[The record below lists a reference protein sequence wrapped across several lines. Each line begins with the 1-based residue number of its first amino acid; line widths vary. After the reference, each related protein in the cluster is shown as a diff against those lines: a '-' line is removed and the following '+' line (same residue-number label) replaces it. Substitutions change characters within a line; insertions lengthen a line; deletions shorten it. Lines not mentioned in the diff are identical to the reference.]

1 MTRVAKCPVVT
12 DRAPTVSHDANQGL
26 SAADA
31 AAVLHREGPNRMPSV
46 HHTPMWRQFAAQL
59 FHFFALML
67 WVAGGLSMLA
77 GMPQLGVAIFVVIVV
92 NGTFAFVQEFRAEHA
107 AERLNDLLPEHTT
120 VRRDGVSV
128 DIPATGLVRGDLVV
142 LHAGDRVSAD
152 MTVVTSESLTVDTSM
167 LSGESVPTETVAS
180 DTIFAGCFVTKG
192 EATALVVATG
202 NHTRLASLA
211 ALTREGKRPTS
222 PLQHELTRVVR
233 TIALLAVGIG
243 TSFFVLSVLLGGSA
257 RHGFLFAVGVTV
269 ALVPEGLLPT
279 VTLSLAAAAQEMARR
294 HALVRHLESVET
306 LGSTTFI
313 CTDKTGT
320 LTSNQMSAR
329 EVWTP
334 SGSTQ
339 ISGDGYEPSGHVDS
353 TPEARAAAIE
363 LATAG
368 VLSSDDLVLCRDGEW
383 VPEGEPLEA
392 ALATLA
398 LRLGIDVDQV
408 VASSSRAR
416 TIAFDAHR
424 RMMTVVIGNTSYTK
438 GAPESILPLCRTVAG
453 ADDTVANMTGR
464 GLRVIAVATGV
475 TNAGSPDAECV
486 ESDLILLGLVAIED
500 PPRPGVRD
508 ALAACRRAGI
518 RVAMLTGDNAR
529 TASAIAREVGLTT
542 GDVEAIAGE
551 DLPDDLEALGEL
563 VDQSHGVV
571 LSRVTPEDKLRIA
584 HALQQRHHVVA
595 MTGDGVNDGPALHA
609 ADIGIAMGKSGTDV
623 ARAAADLVLLDDDFG
638 TIVAAVTLGRVTFA
652 NMRRFL
658 TYHLV
663 CNMAELT
670 PFVLWAV
677 SGGRFPLV
685 LGVLQILCFDL
696 GVDVVPA
703 LALGVERQGKG
714 NVDTP
719 LGGRHLID
727 RRVLF
732 RAFVVLGPIESA
744 LEILAFLLVLG
755 HGGWHLGD
763 SFPTGHA
770 LAEASG
776 AAFATVVFCQI
787 GVAFACRS
795 ATQWPGALGWWSN
808 RTLLAGVAIA
818 LSLLAALEFFRPAA
832 RLLVQAAPPLWGWA
846 LALAG
851 LPIMLASDLAHKKLH
866 ARRVARQRA
875 WRETNAALTPAE
887 PVA

>member
-1 MTRVAKCPVVT
+1 MTDPS
-12 DRAPTVSHDANQGL
+12 PTAAGTPPKPRRPRDDVHGL
-26 SAADA
+26 TALAAADI
-31 AAVLHREGPNRMPSV
+31 LRRDGPNRMPSV
-46 HHTPMWRQFAAQL
+46 RQTPMWRQFAAQL

-67 WVAGGLSMLA
+67 WVAGALSIVA

-107 AERLNDLLPEHTT
+107 AEKLNELLPEHTT
-120 VRRDGVSV
+120 VQRDGANV
-128 DIPATGLVRGDLVV
+128 DIPATELVVGDLVL

-152 MTVVTSESLTVDTSM
+152 MTVVTSESLTVDTSL
-167 LSGESVPTETVAS
+167 LSGESVPEESSIGDAL
-180 DTIFAGCFVTKG
+180 FAGCYVTKG
-192 EATALVVATG
+192 EATAVVVATG
-202 NHTRLASLA
+202 VGTKLASLA
-211 ALTREGKRPTS
+211 VLTQEGKRPVS
-222 PLQHELTRVVR
+222 PLQHELTRIVR

-279 VTLSLAAAAQEMARR
+279 VTLSLAAAAQEMVHR

-320 LTSNQMSAR
+320 LTSNQMSVR

-334 SGSTQ
+334 RGTLLVH
-339 ISGDGYEPSGHVDS
+339 GDGYDPTGQVDGTS
-353 TPEARAAAIE
+353 EATAAAKV

-368 VLSSDDLVLCRDGEW
+368 VLCSDDLTVLRDGVW
-383 VPEGEPLEA
+383 VPEGESLEA
-392 ALATLA
+392 AIATLA
-398 LRLGIDVDQV
+398 HRLDIDVDAL
-408 VASSSRAR
+408 VADGNR
-416 TIAFDAHR
+416 THTFAFDAHR
-424 RMMTVVIGNTSYTK
+424 RMMTVVAGGHSYTK
-438 GAPESILPLCRTVAG
+438 GAPESVVPRCG
-453 ADDTVANMTGR
+453 AAPGAEDAVSEMTGR
-464 GLRVIAVATGV
+464 GLRVIAIAEGTIHTGSL
-475 TNAGSPDAECV
+475 TAESV
-486 ESDLILLGLVAIED
+486 ETGLVLLGLVAIED
-500 PPRPGVRD
+500 PPRVGVNE

-529 TASAIAREVGLTT
+529 TASAIAREVGLTR
-542 GDVEAIAGE
+542 GEVDAIAGA
-551 DLPDDLEALGEL
+551 DLPQDLTALGQL
-563 VDQSHGVV
+563 VDQPDGVV

-609 ADIGIAMGKSGTDV
+609 ADIGVAMGKSGTDV

-670 PFVLWAV
+670 PFVLWAL

-703 LALGVERQGKG
+703 LALGVERRGKG

-719 LGGRHLID
+719 LFGRHLID
-727 RRVLF
+727 TRVLF
-732 RAFVVLGPIESA
+732 RAFVVLGPLESA
-744 LEILAFLLVLG
+744 LEVLVFLLVLV
-755 HGGWHLGD
+755 HAGWHVGS
-763 SFPTGHA
+763 SFPTGHVV
-770 LAEASG
+770 AEASG

-795 ATQWPGALGWWSN
+795 ATQWPGALGWFTN
-808 RTLLAGVAIA
+808 RTLLAGVAVA
-818 LSLLAALEFFRPAA
+818 LILLGCLEFIAPAA
-832 RLLVQAAPPLWGWA
+832 RVLGQATPPLFGWA
-846 LALAG
+846 LAVAG
-851 LPIMLASDLAHKKLH
+851 LPIMLACDAVHKAVH
-866 ARRVARQRA
+866 ARRVARTKARLA
-875 WRETNAALTPAE
+875 TGAMV
-887 PVA
+887 PVANAGT

>member
-1 MTRVAKCPVVT
+1 MIRGSKSRVVT
-12 DRAPTVSHDANQGL
+12 EGAPTPPAVVNQGL

-31 AAVLHREGPNRMPSV
+31 AAVLRREGPNRMPTV
-46 HHTPMWRQFAAQL
+46 RPTPVWRQFSAQL

-67 WVAGGLSMLA
+67 WVAGGLAVVA
-77 GMPQLGVAIFVVIVV
+77 GMPQLGIAIFVVIVV

-107 AERLNDLLPEHTT
+107 AEKLNDLLPEHTI
-120 VRRDGVSV
+120 VRRDGVNV
-128 DIPATGLVRGDLVV
+128 DIPALGIVRGDLVV
-142 LHAGDRVSAD
+142 LHAGDRVCAD

-167 LSGESVPTETVAS
+167 LSGESVPAETAVN
-180 DTIFAGCFVTKG
+180 DPIFAGCFVTKG
-192 EATALVVATG
+192 EASALVIATG
-202 NHTRLASLA
+202 TDTRLASLA

-243 TSFFVLSVLLGGSA
+243 ASFFVLSVLLGGSA

-334 SGSTQ
+334 SGITR
-339 ISGDGYEPSGHVDS
+339 ISGDGYEPVGHVES
-353 TPEARAAAIE
+353 TLEAKAAAVT

-368 VLSSDDLVLCRDGEW
+368 VLSSDDLVLCRQGEW

-398 LRLGIDVDQV
+398 HRLDIDVDKM
-408 VASSSRAR
+408 VASSSRVR
-416 TIAFDAHR
+416 TFAFDAHR
-424 RMMTVVIGNTSYTK
+424 RMMTVVIGHTSYTK
-438 GAPESILPLCRTVAG
+438 GAPESVLPLCQAVPG
-453 ADDTVANMTGR
+453 ADDAVANMTGR
-464 GLRVIAVATGV
+464 GLRVIAVATGT
-475 TNAGSPDAECV
+475 TNAASPDVTSV
-486 ESDLILLGLVAIED
+486 ESELVLLGLVAIED
-500 PPRPGVRD
+500 PPRPSVRD

-542 GDVEAIAGE
+542 SDVEAISGKDLPE
-551 DLPDDLEALGEL
+551 DLTALGEL
-563 VDQSHGVV
+563 VDQPQGVV

-638 TIVAAVTLGRVTFA
+638 TIVAAVSLGRVTFA

-677 SGGRFPLV
+677 SGGRFPLI

-744 LEILAFLLVLG
+744 LEIVVFLLVLQHEGWRFGATFPAG
-755 HGGWHLGD
+755 HE
-763 SFPTGHA
+763 
-770 LAEASG
+770 LAQASG

-808 RTLLAGVAIA
+808 RTLLAGIAIA
-818 LSLLAALEFFRPAA
+818 LGLLAALEFFRPAA
-832 RLLVQAAPPLWGWA
+832 RLLGQAAPPLWGWV
-846 LALAG
+846 LAIAG

-866 ARRVARQRA
+866 ARRVAHQRSA
-875 WRETNAALTPAE
+875 RALTTGLGPAE
-887 PVA
+887 HGV